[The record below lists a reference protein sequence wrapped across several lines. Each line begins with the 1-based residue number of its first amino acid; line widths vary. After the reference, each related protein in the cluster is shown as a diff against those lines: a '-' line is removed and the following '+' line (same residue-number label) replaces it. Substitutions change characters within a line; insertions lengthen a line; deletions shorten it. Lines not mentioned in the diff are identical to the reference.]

1 MESAHY
7 KSVVLMDLVVQDIKK
22 TVGAVRL
29 LFLPLL
35 GFDVSCEILDVIS
48 KNKTVNYKTDR
59 YAVVVGNGVG
69 KLSEFRVPCVLDERR
84 MPPLRRYIDL
94 GLLRADF
101 KRGPNY
107 SILEAFFGNIAVMY
121 NSLKWCSGDVYD
133 IAKCAKMSESKAKE
147 ALAFLR
153 TLYPSLFELHR
164 NLPFSEKLGDVGRLL
179 RNEDYWADLYYYIE
193 TGFITPN
200 EFLIKPSFYSQD
212 AIILRKVRGFVA
224 RYSIPQLLHL
234 VDFRDAV
241 VADIGCGY
249 GTKGAF
255 GIRHGARHVV
265 LLDID
270 EKVLRE
276 RGNGLLIDKVVA
288 DAHAL
293 PIRDKAIDVS
303 IFWNVLPFLKDEEKV
318 LNEVKRISRREV
330 AVSVYNA
337 VSAFRRY
344 SYADFLEIVLRLGKP
359 KAIRKIGRNQFQAVV
374 RYAHQNT

>member
-1 MESAHY
+1 
-7 KSVVLMDLVVQDIKK
+7 MDLIIQDIKNI
-22 TVGAVRL
+22 VGAVRL

-35 GFDVSCEILDVIS
+35 GYEVSCEILDVVT

-69 KLSEFRVPCVLDERR
+69 KLSEFKVPCVFDERR

-94 GLLRADF
+94 GLLRTDF
-101 KRGPNY
+101 KRGPTY
-107 SILEAFFGNIAVMY
+107 SILEASFGNIAIVY
-121 NSLKWCSGDVYD
+121 NSLRWCSGDIYD
-133 IAKCAKMSESKAKE
+133 IAKCAEMSESKAKE

-153 TLYPSLFELHR
+153 TLYPSLLEIYR
-164 NLPFSEKLGDVGRLL
+164 NLSFSEKLGDVGKLL
-179 RNEDYWADLYYYIE
+179 RKEDYWADLYYYIE
-193 TGFITPN
+193 TGYIIPN
-200 EFLIKPSFYSQD
+200 ESLIKPSFYSRH
-212 AIILRKVRGFVA
+212 IIKIKKVRGLVA
-224 RYSIPQLLHL
+224 KYSIPQLLHL

-288 DAHAL
+288 DAHML
-293 PIRDKAIDVS
+293 PIREKAIDVS
-303 IFWNVLPFLKDEEKV
+303 IFWNVLPFLKDGEKAV
-318 LNEVKRISRREV
+318 NEIKRITRREV

-337 VSAFRRY
+337 ASAFRRY
-344 SYADFLEIVLRLGKP
+344 SFADFLEIVLRLGKP
-359 KAIRKIGRNQFQAVV
+359 KAIRRIGRNQFQAIV
-374 RYAHQNT
+374 RYAHQNP

>member
-1 MESAHY
+1 VQSAHY
-7 KSVVLMDLVVQDIKK
+7 KSVLVTSLVAQDIKN

-35 GFDVSCEILDVIS
+35 GFDVSCKTLDIITR
-48 KNKTVNYKTDR
+48 NKTVNYKTDR

-69 KLSEFRVPCVLDERR
+69 KLSEFRVPCILDERR

-107 SILEAFFGNIAVMY
+107 SILEAFFGNITVIY
-121 NSLKWCSGDVYD
+121 HSLKWCSGNIYD
-133 IAKCAKMSESKAKE
+133 IAKCTKMPESKAKE
-147 ALAFLR
+147 ALALLR
-153 TLYPSLFELHR
+153 TLYPSLFEIHR
-164 NLPFSEKLGDVGRLL
+164 NLPFSEQLGDVGRLL
-179 RNEDYWADLYYYIE
+179 RKEDYWTDLYYYIE
-193 TGFITPN
+193 TGYIISN
-200 EFLIKPSFYSQD
+200 EFLIKPSFYKFK
-212 AIILRKVRGFVA
+212 KVRGFIA
-224 RYSIPQLLHL
+224 KYSIPQLLYL

-270 EKVLRE
+270 EEVLRE

-288 DAHAL
+288 DAHTL

-318 LNEVKRISRREV
+318 VNEVKRVTRREV

-344 SYADFLEIVLRLGKP
+344 SFADFLEIVLRLGKP
-359 KAIRKIGRNQFQAVV
+359 KAVRRIGRNQFQAIV
-374 RYAHQNT
+374 RHAHQNP

>member
-1 MESAHY
+1 
-7 KSVVLMDLVVQDIKK
+7 L
-22 TVGAVRL
+22 
-29 LFLPLL
+29 
-35 GFDVSCEILDVIS
+35 EI
-48 KNKTVNYKTDR
+48 Y
-59 YAVVVGNGVG
+59 
-69 KLSEFRVPCVLDERR
+69 
-84 MPPLRRYIDL
+84 
-94 GLLRADF
+94 
-101 KRGPNY
+101 
-107 SILEAFFGNIAVMY
+107 
-121 NSLKWCSGDVYD
+121 
-133 IAKCAKMSESKAKE
+133 
-147 ALAFLR
+147 
-153 TLYPSLFELHR
+153 R
-164 NLPFSEKLGDVGRLL
+164 NLSFSEKLGDVGRLL
-179 RNEDYWADLYYYIE
+179 RKEDYWADLYYYIE
-193 TGFITPN
+193 TGYITPN

-212 AIILRKVRGFVA
+212 VIILRKVRGFVA
-224 RYSIPQLLHL
+224 RYSIPRLLHL

-255 GIRHGARHVV
+255 GIRNGARHVV

-318 LNEVKRISRREV
+318 LNEVKRITRREV

-374 RYAHQNT
+374 RYAHQNP

>member
-7 KSVVLMDLVVQDIKK
+7 KSVLLMDLIIQDIKNI
-22 TVGAVRL
+22 VGAARL

-35 GFDVSCEILDVIS
+35 GYEVSCEILDVVT

-69 KLSEFRVPCVLDERR
+69 KLSEFKVPCVLDERR

-94 GLLRADF
+94 GLLRTDF
-101 KRGPNY
+101 KRGPTY
-107 SILEAFFGNIAVMY
+107 SILEASFGNIAVVY
-121 NSLKWCSGDVYD
+121 NSLRWCSGSIYD
-133 IAKCAKMSESKAKE
+133 IAKCAEMSESKAKE

-153 TLYPSLFELHR
+153 TLYPSLLEIHR
-164 NLPFSEKLGDVGRLL
+164 NLSFSEKLGDVGRLL
-179 RNEDYWADLYYYIE
+179 RKEDYWADLYYYIE
-193 TGFITPN
+193 TGYIIPN
-200 EFLIKPSFYSQD
+200 ESLIKPSFYSRHT
-212 AIILRKVRGFVA
+212 IKIKKVRGLVA
-224 RYSIPQLLHL
+224 KYSIPQLLHF

-288 DAHAL
+288 DAHML

-303 IFWNVLPFLKDEEKV
+303 IFWNVLPFLKDGEKAV
-318 LNEVKRISRREV
+318 SEIKRITRREV

-337 VSAFRRY
+337 ASAFRRY
-344 SYADFLEIVLRLGKP
+344 SFADFLEIVLLLGKP
-359 KAIRKIGRNQFQAVV
+359 KAIRRIGRNQFQAVV
-374 RYAHQNT
+374 RYAHQNP